1 MKTLIIVLCSLLSL
15 FQCAV
20 AGNIW
25 CTGTVSNV
33 YIAADK
39 SVVIKGSWRNDY
51 TRICSTDG
59 STGVDTVTCSL
70 WYSIVSASIVN
81 DKQVI
86 LMYSDQNG
94 QYQCDNLPNY
104 YTAPNP
110 YYVMLVR

>member
-1 MKTLIIVLCSLLSL
+1 MKTLVFALYCFVSI

-70 WYSIVSASIVN
+70 WFSIVSASMTN

-86 LMYSDQNG
+86 LMYSDRDG
-94 QYQCDNLPNY
+94 QYQCDNLPKY

-110 YYVMLVR
+110 AYVMLVR

>member
-1 MKTLIIVLCSLLSL
+1 MKIIIIVLCSLLSI
-15 FQCAV
+15 FQFAV

-33 YIAADK
+33 YIAADN

-70 WYSIVSASIVN
+70 WFSIVSSSMTN

-94 QYQCDNLPNY
+94 QYQCNNLPTY
-104 YTAPNP
+104 YQIHNP
-110 YYVMLVR
+110 SYVMLVR